1 MGKISQYPGRGIL
14 IMNTPNASIY
24 ADNTPVRSHRL
35 VGIMDA
41 DKPALDNFRTISH
54 FVNSMPLNDK
64 TEMLLTLLAYCKAQL
79 NG

>member
-1 MGKISQYPGRGIL
+1 MAHPNDNS
-14 IMNTPNASIY
+14 NASIY

-35 VGIMDA
+35 IGIIDA
-41 DKPALDNFRTISH
+41 DKRPLDNFQTITH